1 MINGDY
7 ILVVAPPDY
16 PGVKYRGRYCYEHRL
31 VWWKEHNF
39 LPKDD
44 EIIHHK
50 DGNKHNNNIENLVL
64 MTNKDHVAMHDR
76 IKPKRLKKLVKLLCP
91 GCQKVFIRRKYNT
104 FLCNGTKFTCC
115 CKKCIGITTGLMK
128 NNREEFIK
136 RIANNFIKEYKGIF

>member
-44 EIIHHK
+44 EIKTCSGAVYKK
-50 DGNKHNNNIENLVL
+50 DPDAL
-64 MTNKDHVAMHDR
+64 MPAILTHYYALRKAAKVDKKIANTEYEE
-76 IKPKRLKKLVKLLCP
+76 LKVILE
-91 GCQKVFIRRKYNT
+91 RRK
-104 FLCNGTKFTCC
+104 
-115 CKKCIGITTGLMK
+115 GL
-128 NNREEFIK
+128 
-136 RIANNFIKEYKGIF
+136 